1 MQAGH
6 GDARSLLAPATVP
19 LYEAVRD
26 LVGRTTDMRSP
37 IIHNDNEQSL
47 DTWLAILTNDLTGGA
62 RIAAAVAPLLER
74 VAGHQ
79 FHTTV

>member
-1 MQAGH
+1 
-6 GDARSLLAPATVP
+6 
-19 LYEAVRD
+19 
-26 LVGRTTDMRSP
+26 VGNTADMRKP